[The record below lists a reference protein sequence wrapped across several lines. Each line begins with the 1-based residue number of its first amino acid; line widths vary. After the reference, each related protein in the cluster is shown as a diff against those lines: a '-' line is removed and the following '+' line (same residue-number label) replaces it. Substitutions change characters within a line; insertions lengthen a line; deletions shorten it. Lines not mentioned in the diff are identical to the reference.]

1 MRRPVATKAELT
13 PEQRAAFRSI
23 REQAEIDRPG
33 PDELIERGDVE
44 EFVSQGAFMELL
56 GWVEAIRRERER
68 KGLSLTDVAER
79 SGLTRAMVSKLE
91 NGHNPNPT
99 LDTLARY
106 ALAMD
111 LELKLSAD
119 PIPAA
124 DAD

>member
-1 MRRPVATKAELT
+1 MSRPVATKAELT
-13 PEQRAAFRSI
+13 LEQRAAFRAI

-33 PDELIERGDVE
+33 PDELIEQSDVE

-56 GWVEAIRRERER
+56 AWVDAIRRERER

-79 SGLTRAMVSKLE
+79 SGLTRAMVSKME
-91 NGHNPNPT
+91 NGRNPNPT

-111 LELKLSAD
+111 MELKLSAV
-119 PIPAA
+119 PIAA
-124 DAD
+124 DEAE